1 MIFNMLVT
9 AFLCLLSSINAY
21 PNGAPA
27 GVCQTMLPNHGPAP
41 QTGARPYRISVE
53 PMSYS
58 SGTIVTGKI
67 SIIQIEIL

>member
-21 PNGAPA
+21 STGAPA
-27 GVCQTMLPNHGPAP
+27 QVCQTMLPNHGAAP
-41 QTGARPYRISVE
+41 QTSAQPYIISVE

-58 SGTIVTGKI
+58 SGTTVTGKI

>member
-9 AFLCLLSSINAY
+9 AFLCLLSIINAY

-27 GVCQTMLPNHGPAP
+27 QVCQSMLPNHGAAP
-41 QTGARPYRISVE
+41 QTSARPYTILVQ

-58 SGTIVTGKI
+58 SGTTVTGT
-67 SIIQIEIL
+67 SIIQIDIL